1 MNKGFTLK
9 IGEHKYRVITLFSLP
24 QKSKL
29 EETSN
34 TLTLSLKIYE
44 DEKLIKLDKN
54 SYAMEKISD
63 FIENSLNG
71 QDSVY
76 WDFNGKNRFEQEE

>member
-1 MNKGFTLK
+1 MSKGFTLK
-9 IGEHKYRVITLFSLP
+9 IGEHKYRVITSFALP
-24 QKSKL
+24 HNSKL

-34 TLTLSLKIYE
+34 TITLSLKIYE
-44 DEKLIKLDKN
+44 DGKLIKLDKN

-63 FIENSLNG
+63 FIGNSLNG
-71 QDSVY
+71 QDSIY